1 MPEYEFECD
10 DPKCGHTF
18 TEYYDWRVAD
28 GVNVLDDPNMQDCP
42 KCDSHATQLF
52 SLTVMR
58 PDSHWNGVYFETTD
72 YYSTSKAKY
81 DRWCKHHWE
90 NDFERSFVEVR
101 DRDDKEGLAKDRESA
116 GRSKDRKREKALE
129 DFLIEEYAG
138 VDIVQDGK
146 PLSSKEKRKK
156 EQDRLN
162 AESAH
167 PEDLFIDPAFI

>member
-1 MPEYEFECD
+1 MPLFDFECD

-18 TEYYDWRVAD
+18 TCYYGWRVAD
-28 GVNVLDDPNMQDCP
+28 GVNVLDDSEMQDCP
-42 KCDSHATQLF
+42 KCEAHATQLF

-116 GRSKDRKREKALE
+116 GRSKDRKREKILE

-138 VDIVQDGK
+138 VDLTQDNCKTVG
-146 PLSSKEKRKK
+146 EKRKK
-156 EQDRLN
+156 EQKIKE

-167 PEDLFIDPAFI
+167 PEDIFIDPAFI